1 MSLGSTTKDL
11 RSVVTVLKLSFVEIS
26 KALTKSSAFF
36 ESFMLKFAKMLD
48 VAIVYP
54 PCYDFIF
61 KICHISGYLT
71 RLSIVFLN
79 KSE

>member
-11 RSVVTVLKLSFVEIS
+11 RSVVTVLKLSFAEIS

-54 PCYDFIF
+54 LAMILYSKYVIF
-61 KICHISGYLT
+61 RDT
-71 RLSIVFLN
+71 
-79 KSE
+79 